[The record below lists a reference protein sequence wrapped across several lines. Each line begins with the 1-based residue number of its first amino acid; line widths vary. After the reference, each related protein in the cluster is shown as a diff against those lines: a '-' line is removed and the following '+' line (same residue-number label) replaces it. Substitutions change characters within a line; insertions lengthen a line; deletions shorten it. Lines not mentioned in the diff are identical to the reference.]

1 MPGLVRTRLNI
12 KRRRDGTGHVRA
24 ETYWLNDEHESG
36 LMCFMSL
43 GPEDSA
49 PQVREVRT
57 GTWGTGQAKVE
68 WARADG
74 RKVSIIFGQQTS
86 ARTLGLDLL
95 MESDLPSDDEE
106 RSRPNPGGL
115 EQMAPERS

>member
-1 MPGLVRTRLNI
+1 MPRLVRTHLSI
-12 KRRRDGTGHVRA
+12 KRCRDGTGHVMV
-24 ETYWLNDEHESG
+24 ETHLPNTEHDSG
-36 LMCFMSL
+36 LMCFMSF

-57 GTWGTGQAKVE
+57 DTRGTGQAKVE